1 MFAKGYTGAFCET
14 LVEVCQ
20 SSPCF
25 NGGICV
31 QNGHKFNCTCP
42 SSKFKYE
49 NNNNVEFISPLD
61 KIHLLFKI

>member
-1 MFAKGYTGAFCET
+1 MFAKDYTGAFCET

-31 QNGHKFNCTCP
+31 QNGHTFNCTCP

-49 NNNNVEFISPLD
+49 NNNNV
-61 KIHLLFKI
+61 